1 WVYTPYMACAGM
13 YKFTKFM
20 LEIVI
25 KVLCNASD
33 KKEERRLNKSTSFPH
48 RLLSKDFRHCG
59 LVMRNKTC

>member
-33 KKEERRLNKSTSFPH
+33 LEGKIWPVKSKK
-48 RLLSKDFRHCG
+48 
-59 LVMRNKTC
+59 